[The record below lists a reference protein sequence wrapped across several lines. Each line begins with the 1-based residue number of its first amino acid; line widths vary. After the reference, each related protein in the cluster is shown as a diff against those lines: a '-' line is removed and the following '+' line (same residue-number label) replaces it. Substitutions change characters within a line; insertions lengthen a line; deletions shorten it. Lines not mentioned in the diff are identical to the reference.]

1 VVFDMS
7 TGRINHIGIATK
19 SLDEAETLWSAL
31 GFTGTKDEEV
41 AEQGVRIRHMSGSQE
56 TRIELLEPISDDSPI
71 GRFIEKRGEGIQ
83 QIAVDVLDM
92 EAKIEE
98 LMSMGIRMINKTPL
112 IGSGGSRIAFIHPS
126 SCGGVL
132 VELVEIDKQES

>member
-1 VVFDMS
+1 
-7 TGRINHIGIATK
+7 
-19 SLDEAETLWSAL
+19 
-31 GFTGTKDEEV
+31 
-41 AEQGVRIRHMSGSQE
+41 MSGSQE

>member
-1 VVFDMS
+1 VFDMS
-7 TGRINHIGIATK
+7 TGRINHIAIATK

>member
-1 VVFDMS
+1 MVFDMS
-7 TGRINHIGIATK
+7 TGRINHIAIATK

>member
-1 VVFDMS
+1 MVFEMS
-7 TGRINHIGIATK
+7 TGRINHIGIATR

-31 GFTGTKDEEV
+31 GFTGTRDEEV
-41 AEQGVRIRHMSGSQE
+41 AEQGVRIRHMSGSQK

-83 QIAVDVLDM
+83 QIAVDVSNL

>member
-1 VVFDMS
+1 MS

-19 SLDEAETLWSAL
+19 SLDEAEPLWSAL

>member
-1 VVFDMS
+1 MVFEMGS
-7 TGRINHIGIATK
+7 GRINHIGIATK

>member
-1 VVFDMS
+1 MVFDMS

-31 GFTGTKDEEV
+31 GFTGTRDEEV
-41 AEQGVRIRHMSGSQE
+41 AEQGVRIRHMSGSQK